1 MKRDWNELQTLCYTW
16 ANSQFGDRTGNPFGV
31 LNHLHRELIE
41 LENNP
46 TDVEEMAD
54 VMMLTIEIAA
64 IMGWTM
70 TDVFDATL
78 MKLARNKKRTWYP
91 TDEEGVAEHVKE

>member
-1 MKRDWNELQTLCYTW
+1 
-16 ANSQFGDRTGNPFGV
+16 
-31 LNHLHRELIE
+31 
-41 LENNP
+41 
-46 TDVEEMAD
+46 MAD